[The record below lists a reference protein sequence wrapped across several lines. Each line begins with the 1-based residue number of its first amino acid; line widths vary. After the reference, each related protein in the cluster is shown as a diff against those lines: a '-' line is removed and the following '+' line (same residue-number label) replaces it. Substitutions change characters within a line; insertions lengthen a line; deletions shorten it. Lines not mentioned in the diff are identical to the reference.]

1 MAEETD
7 HEKLDRN
14 PAEGNRFLRQL
25 GSWIRVS
32 AQAVSGLLEDE
43 GDISIERSGRTTPLR
58 RQWLYFEEVVR
69 NSPIAIVTLDLDER
83 VATCN
88 PAFESLFGYSQEEL
102 VGGILDAYIAFKDAR
117 LEAEAETRQSMQ
129 NVVHAETRRRRKDG
143 TPLEVEL
150 FGIPVSIGNEPL
162 GAALMFDD
170 ISERKRTE
178 AWLRLA
184 NTALESAANAILI
197 CDREG
202 TITWVNPA
210 FTHLTG
216 YTPEEARGQ
225 NMRLLKSGKHD
236 PSYYQNLWDTIL
248 AGRVWHGE
256 TTNRHKDGSLYVE
269 EQTIAP
275 VRDGRGELTHFI
287 SIKNDVT
294 ARKQAEVALEQ
305 ARLTLGAWFRT

>member
-1 MAEETD
+1 M
-7 HEKLDRN
+7 
-14 PAEGNRFLRQL
+14 
-25 GSWIRVS
+25 
-32 AQAVSGLLEDE
+32 VSGLLDDNEE
-43 GDISIERSGRTTPLR
+43 ASIEKSYRHSPLR
-58 RQWLYFEEVVR
+58 RQWLYFEAVVR
-69 NSPIAIVTLDLDER
+69 NSPIATVTLDLDAR
-83 VATCN
+83 VAACN
-88 PAFESLFGYSQEEL
+88 RAFESLFGYSQEEL
-102 VGGILDAYIAFKDAR
+102 VGGRLDDFIALQEAR
-117 LEAEAETRQSMQ
+117 QEAEEQTGQAMGSA
-129 NVVHAETRRRRKDG
+129 VHAETLRRRKDG
-143 TPLEVEL
+143 TPVEVEL
-150 FGIPVSIGNEPL
+150 FGVPVSFGSDAV
-162 GAALMFDD
+162 GAALLFDD
-170 ISERKRTE
+170 ITERKRTQD
-178 AWLRLA
+178 WLRLA

-210 FTHLTG
+210 FTRLTG
-216 YTPEEARGQ
+216 YTPEEAHGQ